1 VSYRLFVARKF
12 ISPKKESGFITFVT
26 LISIIGVAIGVAS
39 LIIAVSVLTGFE
51 KEITERA
58 VSLSSHIQITSFKQE
73 GIKDYRSI
81 LQLVADSLKSV
92 QSATPYVQKEAVL
105 KYKDKTEGIIVKG
118 IRNQDDIFR
127 NRRQIIA
134 GSSELKEI
142 DSSVQ
147 SIIIG
152 NKLAS
157 KFGINLGD
165 KVFIL
170 ATNGIPSPLNTP
182 NIKQFKVAGI
192 YESGLREYDDV
203 MLYIDFITAQKLFQ
217 MGNNITGIELIVKDI
232 SRIDEVNE
240 RVKKLLGY
248 PYNPRTIFRI
258 FKGLFTWVELQ
269 KKPIPII
276 IGLIIIVAAFNII
289 GTLLMIVLEKTK
301 EIGIL
306 KTLGSTGR
314 DIISIFSYQGMLIA
328 VTGIIL
334 GNILGYGLCL
344 FQLKYNIISL
354 PDIYF
359 MSKVPII
366 INWEIGLIITLITM
380 AVCFLATFVPS
391 YLASKLKPVT
401 AIRFN

>member
-1 VSYRLFVARKF
+1 
-12 ISPKKESGFITFVT
+12 
-26 LISIIGVAIGVAS
+26 
-39 LIIAVSVLTGFE
+39 
-51 KEITERA
+51 
-58 VSLSSHIQITSFKQE
+58 
-73 GIKDYRSI
+73 
-81 LQLVADSLKSV
+81 V
-92 QSATPYVQKEAVL
+92 QSAVPYVQKEAVL
-105 KYKDKTEGIIVKG
+105 KFKDKTEGVIVKS
-118 IRNQDDIFR
+118 IRNQDDIFKS
-127 NRRQIIA
+127 RRQIIA

-142 DSSVQ
+142 DSAVSNV
-147 SIIIG
+147 IIG

-157 KFGINLGD
+157 KFGITLGD

-170 ATNGIPSPLNTP
+170 ATNGIPSPINTP
-182 NIKQFKVAGI
+182 NIKQFKVTGI

-203 MLYIDFITAQKLFQ
+203 MLYIDLMTSQKLFG
-217 MGNNITGIELIVKDI
+217 MTNNITGIELMVKDI
-232 SRIDEVNE
+232 SRIDEVND
-240 RVKKLLGY
+240 RLKKMLGY
-248 PYNPRTIFRI
+248 PYNPRTIFKI
-258 FKGLFTWVELQ
+258 YKGLFTWVELQ

-289 GTLLMIVLEKTK
+289 GTLLMIVLEKTR

-334 GNILGYGLCL
+334 GDILGYGLCL
-344 FQLKYNIISL
+344 LQLKYNIISL

-366 INWEIGLIITLITM
+366 IDWEVGLIITLITM
-380 AVCFLATFVPS
+380 TVCFLATFVPS
-391 YLASKLKPVT
+391 YLASRLKPVT

>member
-1 VSYRLFVARKF
+1 MSYKLFIAKKF
-12 ISPKKESGFITFVT
+12 ISPRKSSGFITFIT

-39 LIIAVSVLTGFE
+39 LIIAVSVLSGFE

-73 GIKDYRSI
+73 GIRDYN
-81 LQLVADSLKSV
+81 LVIKEITDSLSLIESV
-92 QSATPYVQKEAVL
+92 VPYFQKEAVI

-118 IRNQDDIFR
+118 IRNQDNIFSS
-127 NRRQIIA
+127 RRKIIS
-134 GSSELKEI
+134 GSPELKELDSNI
-142 DSSVQ
+142 SSV
-147 SIIIG
+147 ILG

-157 KFGINLGD
+157 KLGIALGN

-170 ATNGIPSPLNTP
+170 ATKGIPSPINTP
-182 NIKQFKVAGI
+182 NIKQFKVTGI

-203 MLYIDFITAQKLFQ
+203 MLYINLNTAQKLFES
-217 MGNNITGIELIVKDI
+217 GNNVTGIELMVKDI
-232 SRIDEVNE
+232 SRINEVNDQ
-240 RVKKLLGY
+240 VKKLLGY
-248 PYNPRTIFRI
+248 PFNPKTIFKI
-258 FKGLFTWVELQ
+258 YKGLFTWVELQ

-306 KTLGSTGR
+306 KTLGTTGR
-314 DIISIFSYQGMLIA
+314 DIISIFSYQGILIA
-328 VTGIIL
+328 LLGIIL

-344 FQLKYNIISL
+344 LQLKYNIISL

-359 MSKVPII
+359 MSKVPMII
-366 INWEIGLIITLITM
+366 DWRIGLTITFVTII
-380 AVCFLATFVPS
+380 VCYLATFIPS
-391 YLASKLKPVT
+391 YLASRLKPVS